1 MKTLFTGIR
10 CPDQTFVHTPLIEI
24 RPVRDNGEI
33 KQVALEMERYDYL
46 LYTSQNAVTHF
57 LPQSQH
63 VRIVSIG
70 DTTSEALRQAG
81 ATEIEQVEQDNSYGV
96 IDWFARQPR
105 GSVLIPRSNLA
116 LSLIPKGLRNL
127 GFEATT
133 VTAYENHMPEEP
145 QKVDLSQIDKIVF
158 TSPST
163 IDNFIIL
170 YGSLPK
176 GKQFITRGPITEQ
189 YLQNKIKR
197 QNHET
202 IQRIP

>member
-10 CPDQTFVHTPLIEI
+10 CPDPSFAHTPLIEI
-24 RPVRDNGEI
+24 RPVGDTNE
-33 KQVALEMERYDYL
+33 LERADKDMENYNYL
-46 LYTSQNAVTHF
+46 LYTSRNAVTYF
-57 LPQSQH
+57 PPRSKQIR
-63 VRIVSIG
+63 VVSIG
-70 DTTSEALRQAG
+70 NTTSEALRQAG

-116 LSLIPKGLRNL
+116 LSLIPNGLRDL
-127 GFEATT
+127 GFEVTT
-133 VTAYENHMPEEP
+133 VTAYENHMPENP

-176 GKQFITRGPITEQ
+176 GKQYITRGPITEQ
-189 YLQNKIKR
+189 YLQDKIEQQNKTTKL
-197 QNHET
+197 
-202 IQRIP
+202 